1 MASIAQS
8 PPASSGPF
16 PWLWQWLRD
25 ELTPYTGRAL
35 LVARMVIA
43 AVLVMIIS
51 MTFRLPY
58 GGYSALFVLTL
69 SRESLEGTIRAV
81 WMIVIGFALGGAY
94 VLAAGMLIVGNPM
107 LRFLW
112 VAATLFLIFYAI
124 STTNNYGAAI
134 RFGYLVVIAIPLWD
148 RQITPEAKV
157 TGTLWL
163 VGTLTMASVI
173 SLLLEMGYVALRRGN
188 DLLDPLRERLGCVQ
202 ELLRSYADGRPFDE
216 AT

>member
-1 MASIAQS
+1 MASLAQS
-8 PPASSGPF
+8 LPAPGGRST
-16 PWLWQWLRD
+16 WLWQWLRE
-25 ELTPYTGRAL
+25 ELTPYSGRTL
-35 LVARMVIA
+35 LVARMVLA
-43 AVLVMIIS
+43 AALVMIIN

-58 GGYSALFVLTL
+58 GAYSALYALTL
-69 SRESLEGTIRAV
+69 SRESLEETKRAV
-81 WMIVIGFALGGAY
+81 WMIVLGFALAGAY
-94 VLAAGMLIVGNPM
+94 VLATGMLVAGDPM

-124 STTNNYGAAI
+124 SATNNYGAAV

-148 RQITPEAKV
+148 RQITPQSKV